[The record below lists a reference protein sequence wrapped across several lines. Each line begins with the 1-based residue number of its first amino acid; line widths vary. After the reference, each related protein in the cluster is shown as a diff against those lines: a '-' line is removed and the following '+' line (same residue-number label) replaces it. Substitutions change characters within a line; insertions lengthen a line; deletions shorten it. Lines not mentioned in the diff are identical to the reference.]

1 MKKVILGLFIFLIS
15 PFIVNAEDIEVKV
28 KDFLIDAYV
37 LKNGDLQVKELIVA
51 KGNYNWYERD
61 IVYKNTK
68 LRDNSISFDNNSIYN
83 AKDISD
89 VTIKAKNVSKVT
101 FDTFNDT
108 SFNVFD
114 KTSYGVNGDIAKYTE
129 SIIDGGKRYRT
140 YYKTT
145 NNTTAFLL
153 EYTIKDAVV
162 LHNDVAELY
171 WTFVPDGFEEDLHNI
186 QIRVHLPNE
195 DNSNNFRV
203 WAHGNLS
210 GEVNFIN
217 KNSVLASIEDVFRGE
232 SVDIRMTFDKSLVD
246 ETQVLKKSNVVALD
260 EIIKVETERA
270 NVANNLREQLTLKR
284 NIVIY
289 GTIIIYISI
298 LVLSIFIYF
307 KYGKSPKSGYYSKY
321 NREFIDDYNVEVI
334 DYLMKKQITPNAMS
348 ASIMNLIYKKNLSVE
363 EIPNDDKKNDYE
375 FTLENMDNLNESENI
390 LVSFLFDR
398 VGKSRVNQE
407 NKKCFSTI
415 DLKKYANGTKT
426 CTTFINSYTKWKN
439 NVIELGKKEKFYERS
454 NVPMIFGFIILIAT
468 IVIFGMDILND
479 VAFFPAY
486 LLLFFAIFFLI
497 YTILVDKK
505 TIKGSEHYDKWKAF
519 KNFLDDFG
527 SFELK
532 ELPEIVLWERYLVYA
547 TIFGLAKKVQKNM
560 NVRIS
565 EMNIDAMGYDYY
577 PSYVYIN
584 LGNSI
589 NSSINSAISSAYSRQ
604 SANYAN
610 THSSS
615 SSGGGFGGGFSSG
628 GGFGGGG
635 GGGRFG

>member
-1 MKKVILGLFIFLIS
+1 MKKFILGLLLFFIT
-15 PFIVNAEDIEVKV
+15 PFVVQAADIEVKV
-28 KDFLIDAYV
+28 EDFLVDAYI
-37 LKNGDLQVKELIVA
+37 LSNGDLRVKELIFA

-68 LRDNSISFDNNSIYN
+68 LRDNTSSFDNNAIYN

-89 VTIKAKNVSKVT
+89 VVIKAKNASHVS
-101 FDTFNDT
+101 FETFNDET
-108 SFNVFD
+108 FDVFI
-114 KTSYGVNGDIAKYTE
+114 KTGYGANGDMAKYTE

-140 YYKTT
+140 YYRTT
-145 NNTTAFLL
+145 NDSTAFII

-162 LHNDVAELY
+162 LHNDAAELY

-186 QIRVHLPNE
+186 QVKVHLPND
-195 DNSNNFRV
+195 DNSNNFKV

-210 GEVNFIN
+210 GEVNFLN
-217 KNSVLASIEDVFRGE
+217 KSSVLASIEDVFRGE
-232 SVDIRMTFDKSLVD
+232 SVDIRMTFDRSLID
-246 ETQVLKKSNVVALD
+246 ESLILKNSNMNALD
-260 EIIKVETERA
+260 EILKVETERA
-270 NVANNLREQLTLKR
+270 DVANNLRKELTLKR

-289 GTIIIYISI
+289 GTIILYVAIIVSGIYVY
-298 LVLSIFIYF
+298 L

-348 ASIMNLIYKKNLSVE
+348 ASIMNLVYKKNLSVN
-363 EIPNDDKKNDYE
+363 EIPNDSKKKDYE
-375 FTLENMDNLNESENI
+375 FTLENTDNLNESENI

-398 VGKSRVNQE
+398 VGKSRVNAE
-407 NKKCFSTI
+407 NKKCFSTL

-439 NVIELGKKEKFYERS
+439 SVINSGKNEKFYERS
-454 NVPMIFGFIILIAT
+454 NVPMVFGFTILIAT
-468 IVIFGMDILND
+468 IAIFVIDINNGVGFILT
-479 VAFFPAY
+479 Y
-486 LLLFFAIFFLI
+486 LLLFLAIFFLI
-497 YTILVDKK
+497 YTILIDRR
-505 TIKGSEHYDKWKAF
+505 TLKGAEHYDKWKAF
-519 KNFLDDFG
+519 KNFLNDFG

-547 TIFGLAKKVQKNM
+547 TIFGLADKVQKSM

-565 EMNIDAMGYDYY
+565 KMNIDTTGYNYY

-584 LGNSI
+584 LGSSI
-589 NSSINSAISSAYSRQ
+589 NSSINNAINSAYSRQ